1 MEMVGMHEEILSVG
15 VDIGTS
21 TTQLVFSRLV
31 IENQASSF
39 TVPRINIVEKIV
51 EYRSDI
57 YMTPLKSPAEIDAD
71 KVKQIVQNEY
81 SKAGRHP
88 KDISTGAVIITGETA
103 RKENANE
110 VLSALSDMAGDFVV
124 ATAGPDLESVLA
136 ARGVGADTHSKQR
149 RAVVSNLD
157 VGGGTTNIG
166 VYDNGR
172 LAGVCCL
179 DIGGRLIKVENGLI
193 TYVFPK
199 ISALAKKNGISIN
212 TGDRADLQTL
222 SRICELMAAQLA
234 QAIECSPKDDIHS
247 SLYTNNGK
255 PLPQGLNIN
264 AITYSGGVADCVYG
278 QPDENWLRYGDVGV
292 LLGDAIRKNRDL
304 SKVELLPAAETIRA
318 TVVGAGT
325 HTTEISG
332 STISYDR
339 SLLPIKNVPILRISE
354 EEERSLETIEASI
367 RTQLP
372 LYKTEGKPE
381 QVAIAFTGI
390 GRTGFNDI
398 QALAGAVIRGAQEVI
413 NGPFPLLLVIEKDIA
428 KALGHAIKVQLE
440 GKKDVICIDGIA
452 TLGGDYIDVGEP
464 IGAGSVLPVV
474 VKTLIF
480 NS

>member
-1 MEMVGMHEEILSVG
+1 MHEEILSVG

-39 TVPRINIVEKIV
+39 TAPRINIVEKIV

-57 YMTPLKSPAEIDAD
+57 YMTPLKSPSEIDAE
-71 KVKQIVQNEY
+71 KIKQIVINEY
-81 SKAGRHP
+81 SKAGHKP

-103 RKENANE
+103 RKGNANE

-136 ARGVGADTHSKQR
+136 ARGAGADTFSKEHR
-149 RAVVSNLD
+149 TVVANLD

-166 VYDNGR
+166 VYEKGR
-172 LAGVCCL
+172 LVGVSCM
-179 DIGGRLIKVENGLI
+179 DIGGRLIKIENGTI
-193 TYVFPK
+193 TYVFKK
-199 ISALAKKNGISIN
+199 ISELAKKNGISISA
-212 TGDRADLQTL
+212 GDRADLKTL
-222 SRICELMAAQLA
+222 SRISELMADQLA
-234 QAIECSPKDDIHS
+234 QAIGCRPRDDSHL
-247 SLYTNNGK
+247 SLYTNDGK
-255 PLPQGLNIN
+255 PLPQELGIK

-278 QPDENWLRYGDVGV
+278 QMGDEWFRFGDIGV
-292 LLGDAIRKNRDL
+292 ILGDAIRRNKDL
-304 SKVELLPAAETIRA
+304 AKVELLRATETIRA

-332 STISYDR
+332 STITYDR
-339 SLLPIKNVPILRISE
+339 SKLPLKNVPILKVSQDDE
-354 EEERSLETIEASI
+354 KSLDALVASI
-367 RTQLP
+367 RTQIP
-372 LYKTEGKPE
+372 LYKPEGKIE
-381 QVAIAFTGI
+381 QIAIAFTGT

-398 QALAGAVIRGAQEVI
+398 QDLARAVIEGAQEVI
-413 NGPFPLLLVIEKDIA
+413 NSPYPLLLVIERDIA
-428 KALGHAIKVQLE
+428 KALGHAIKVHLE
-440 GKKDVICIDGIA
+440 GKKEVICIDGIA

-474 VKTLIF
+474 VKTIIF